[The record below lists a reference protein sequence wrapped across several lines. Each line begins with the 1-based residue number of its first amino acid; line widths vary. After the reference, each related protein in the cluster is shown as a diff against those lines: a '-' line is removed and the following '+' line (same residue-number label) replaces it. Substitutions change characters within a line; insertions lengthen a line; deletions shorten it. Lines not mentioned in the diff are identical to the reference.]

1 MLIYIVNRIID
12 ITVVQVGKMIL
23 VTNIN
28 PAFHQIF
35 HIIVETDMFVY
46 IVANIV
52 VSMIVNMNVDII

>member
-1 MLIYIVNRIID
+1 
-12 ITVVQVGKMIL
+12 MIL